1 MKKVLYFT
9 AIWCGPCK
17 KTRPIVEELI
27 SNNEADI
34 QIIDADSEL
43 DLIKKYE
50 IRSIPTFILL
60 ENDIEIDRAFGTK
73 TKEDLQNFIKHETI
87 N

>member
-1 MKKVLYFT
+1 MRKILYFT

-27 SNNEADI
+27 ANNEADI
-34 QIIDADSEL
+34 QIVDADKEL
-43 DLIKKYE
+43 NLINKYE

-60 ENDIEIDRAFGTK
+60 ENDIEINRIFGAK
-73 TKEDLQNFIKHETI
+73 TKEELQNFIKYEKI